1 MLCYPQ
7 STHAYITMDPLVVHH
22 RIRTHRKGIS
32 ITTQLDARH
41 RLFGV
46 VLPPCRLASLPFLA
60 LPALHCIDD
69 KYVGKS
75 NLVYTSL
82 SKRKENEASC
92 SYSEFV
98 LLGVGSQPAANQ
110 IRTKGRGAYCMIAHE
125 NENAG
130 LGREGTE
137 PPSLGSE

>member
-1 MLCYPQ
+1 VLCYPQ

-41 RLFGV
+41 RGESRFGLRLFGV
-46 VLPPCRLASLPFLA
+46 VLPPYLLASLPFLA

-75 NLVYTSL
+75 NLVYTYL
-82 SKRKENEASC
+82 FPKGKKMRR
-92 SYSEFV
+92 FV
-98 LLGVGSQPAANQ
+98 P
-110 IRTKGRGAYCMIAHE
+110 I
-125 NENAG
+125 
-130 LGREGTE
+130 
-137 PPSLGSE
+137 PSLCY